1 MTQQFRKT
9 PIKWENADFTYDN
22 NTSPLGEP
30 YKWEDVF
37 LLQEIIAG
45 GALEDPKTYFDKEPE
60 KKKKFIKLLCKVNGE
75 LYEETKEVQERK
87 ITVKDIELVA
97 KEVLGINV
105 NVNL

>member
-1 MTQQFRKT
+1 MAQQFRKI
-9 PIKWENADFTYDN
+9 PIKWEDANFSFDN
-22 NTSPLGEP
+22 SISPLGEP
-30 YKWEDVF
+30 YTWDDVF
-37 LLQEIIAG
+37 LLETIIVG
-45 GALEDPKTYFDKEPE
+45 GALEDPQSYFTKEPE
-60 KKKKFIKLLCKVNGE
+60 KKKKFIKLLCRINGE

>member
-1 MTQQFRKT
+1 MAQQFRKI
-9 PIKWENADFTYDN
+9 PIAWENANFSMDN
-22 NTSPLGEP
+22 SISPLGEP

-37 LLQEIIAG
+37 LLQDIIAG
-45 GALEDPKTYFDKEPE
+45 GALEDPQGYFAKEPE
-60 KKKKFIKLLCKVNGE
+60 KKKKFVKLLCKINGE
-75 LYEETKEVQERK
+75 LYEETKEVIERK

>member
-1 MTQQFRKT
+1 MVQQFRKI
-9 PIKWENADFTYDN
+9 PIKWEDANFSMDGSN
-22 NTSPLGEP
+22 SPLGEP

-45 GALEDPKTYFDKEPE
+45 GALEDPQGYFAKEPE
-60 KKKKFIKLLCKVNGE
+60 KKKKFVKLLCKINGK